1 MTLYEKRTGARDNI
15 NKQQL
20 LVLLSLMRH
29 PEEPGRTMI
38 EVSSRTFRHD
48 NARTHARAHTHTHT
62 HAHTHTHTQARTDAE
77 LSWFVWREERLSS
90 PLQALWITLVYSKTQ
105 KDTDK
110 ALTNI
115 S

>member
-62 HAHTHTHTQARTDAE
+62 RAHTHTHTGTDGRRAVMVRVE
-77 LSWFVWREERLSS
+77 GRETVLSFAGSLDHPRL
-90 PLQALWITLVYSKTQ
+90 L
-105 KDTDK
+105 
-110 ALTNI
+110 
-115 S
+115 